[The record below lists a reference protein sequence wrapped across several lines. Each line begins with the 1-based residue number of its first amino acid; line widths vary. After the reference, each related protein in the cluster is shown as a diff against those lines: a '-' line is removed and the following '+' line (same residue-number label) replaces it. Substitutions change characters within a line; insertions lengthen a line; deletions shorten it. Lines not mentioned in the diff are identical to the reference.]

1 MKRFLH
7 IVYVFI
13 LSFGFNAIW
22 ELSQMGFYAIGEDYR
37 SYIDD
42 FLLLAIK
49 DAVVVL
55 LIYLFLGLI
64 HQNLSWERWWS
75 ATDTIILSV
84 STLGIAIFC
93 VLRALNSGALEYS
106 VYMPTIPGL
115 GTGIIPSIQLT
126 LTALIVFYIAKTK
139 LTR

>member
-1 MKRFLH
+1 
-7 IVYVFI
+7 
-13 LSFGFNAIW
+13 
-22 ELSQMGFYAIGEDYR
+22 MGFYAIGEDYR

-64 HQNLSWERWWS
+64 HQNISWERWWS

-84 STLGIAIFC
+84 STLGIAIFSE
-93 VLRALNSGALEYS
+93 LRALNSGALEYS

>member
-64 HQNLSWERWWS
+64 HQNISWERWWS

-84 STLGIAIFC
+84 STLGIAIFSE
-93 VLRALNSGALEYS
+93 LRALNSGALEYS